1 MRFVKDI
8 FTKVHVFSILFEY
21 LSYFAG
27 LLLKKM
33 SICFT
38 IYRIYFKRTRCTMD
52 KIWLNNKTVVIT
64 GASGGMGK
72 GIAEKLIKE
81 HGCTVIGI
89 ARSEEKMKK
98 VVEELGP
105 DADKFSYQLFDV
117 SVEKNWTDFVDYLK
131 ENGIKPD
138 ILINNAGILP
148 KFDRFQNYTVD
159 YIEKAMNIN
168 FYSAVYSIHALLPI
182 LLESPTPAI
191 INVCS
196 SAALMTLAGTS
207 VYSASKS
214 ALKSLTEALR
224 EELRGKCYVGIICP
238 GFTKTDI
245 FRNQESSDDKAQKAL
260 NMVSTSCDRMVKMI
274 MRDVRHKR
282 SLGVHGFDAGFM
294 NYFGRITPVQGGRL
308 FSNVMKISHLP
319 LFDPVFKD

>member
-1 MRFVKDI
+1 
-8 FTKVHVFSILFEY
+8 
-21 LSYFAG
+21 
-27 LLLKKM
+27 
-33 SICFT
+33 
-38 IYRIYFKRTRCTMD
+38 MD
-52 KIWLNNKTVVIT
+52 KKWMNNKTVIIT

-98 VVEELGP
+98 VVEELGS
-105 DADKFSYQLFDV
+105 DADKFSYKLFDV
-117 SVEKNWTDFVDYLK
+117 SEENNWTDFVTYLN

-138 ILINNAGILP
+138 VLINNAGILP
-148 KFDRFQNYTVD
+148 KFDRFQNYSVD
-159 YIEKAMNIN
+159 YIKKAMDIN
-168 FYSAVYSIHALLPI
+168 FYSAVYSIHALLPL
-182 LLESPTPAI
+182 LLESDAPAI

-214 ALKSLTEALR
+214 ALKSLSEALR
-224 EELRGKCYVGIICP
+224 EELRGKCYVGIVCP

-260 NMVSTSCDRMVKMI
+260 NMVSTSCERMVKMI
-274 MRDVRHKR
+274 MRDIKSRR
-282 SLGVHGFDAGFM
+282 PLGVHGFDAAFM

-308 FSNVMKISHLP
+308 FSNVMKLSHLP
-319 LFDPVFKD
+319 LFDPVFKDKD